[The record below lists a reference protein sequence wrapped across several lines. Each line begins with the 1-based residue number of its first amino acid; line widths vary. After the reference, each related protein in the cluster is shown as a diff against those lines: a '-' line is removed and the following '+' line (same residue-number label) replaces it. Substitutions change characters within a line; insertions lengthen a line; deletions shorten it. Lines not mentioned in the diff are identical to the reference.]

1 MIAAEAMPGGAVT
14 LSGRGMVHS
23 DGRLVETGNAG
34 LALSSLNGLVG
45 VSL

>member
-23 DGRLVETGNAG
+23 GGRLVETGNAG
-34 LALSSLNGLVG
+34 GGGSDPAWRVATHQ
-45 VSL
+45 